1 MLAARGS
8 LDSSDFCPSV
18 QLSVRFVPADH
29 SQHSERFRAGALTWR
44 AARPRT
50 RLPTSVHPSPPV
62 VFDTVIRGG
71 HVPDSL
77 KDSTEV
83 EVDLVVARDLEDRW
97 PELFVGLS
105 TTQRRDVVAGVIAEW
120 RAGLPVTYDAVLAH
134 TEEKRGLIDPPEYL

>member
-1 MLAARGS
+1 M
-8 LDSSDFCPSV
+8 
-18 QLSVRFVPADH
+18 
-29 SQHSERFRAGALTWR
+29 
-44 AARPRT
+44 
-50 RLPTSVHPSPPV
+50 
-62 VFDTVIRGG
+62 
-71 HVPDSL
+71 PDSL